1 MFDIKKLTAGIIAGA
16 AITAAPVIA
25 FAAPASAATNASNP
39 AAASHAQV
47 LGSAQIQLGSG
58 QRVLSGTQDVLGSAR
73 LGASHAVP
81 CGGNINCDYC
91 GCPGGG

>member
-1 MFDIKKLTAGIIAGA
+1 MFDIKKLAAGIIAGA

-25 FAAPASAATNASNP
+25 AATNASNP

-47 LGSAQIQLGSG
+47 LGSAQIQLDSG

-81 CGGNINCDYC
+81 CGGNIKCD
-91 GCPGGG
+91 